1 MNRAVSSALATGSK
15 PEHENQTLVHSFS
28 FNALVDVA
36 REQDQRLE
44 CNSFAE
50 LEATV
55 IQIRQREQE
64 ATRVLDYA
72 DTNLKDQYPPH
83 VFNLVKEMIR
93 EAFERQPVGTTSLE
107 GEVRTFARQQRRG
120 CNDLYAQLDQ

>member
-1 MNRAVSSALATGSK
+1 MKIRHLCILFLSMALADS
-15 PEHENQTLVHSFS
+15 
-28 FNALVDVA
+28 A
-36 REQDQRLE
+36 RAQDQRLA

-50 LEATV
+50 LAATV
-55 IQIRQREQE
+55 IQIRQQEQE

-83 VFNLVKEMIR
+83 VFSLVKEMIR

-120 CNDLYAQLDQ
+120 CNNLYAQLDQ